1 MKSLIV
7 ALMLIAGPAM
17 AQIELDEAVS
27 SRPDDYQVDIL
38 SWCEDN
44 KVMGQNY
51 STGAVELRA
60 DCSTQGLTCKTY
72 NIFRMNRS
80 IYTAACVQ
88 Q

>member
-1 MKSLIV
+1 MKKFI
-7 ALMLIAGPAM
+7 AAMMLIAGPAM

-60 DCSTQGLTCKTY
+60 DCSTQNLVCKSYEMFRLNRT
-72 NIFRMNRS
+72 IF
-80 IYTAACVQ
+80 TAACREQ
-88 Q
+88 